1 LFDDSDYDS
10 DNDNDDDDGSREKR
24 AMLPSTREP
33 CGQVSTVSD
42 RTSRKKAKSVH
53 LVTIGGGSGQYAL
66 LSGLKNLAGIR
77 ISAVVSM
84 MDSGGST
91 GRLRDEL
98 GTLPP
103 GDILKCIL
111 ALSPHQEAVR
121 AIFQK
126 RFNRDRRLRGH
137 NAGNMLLTM
146 LSRYTGSFPAG
157 VHALAEILDVKG
169 EILPVTIDQATLV
182 AELTDGSRI
191 FGESAIDTPRGHQ
204 RETIRDVYLVPHH
217 SDTISVFPP
226 VLNAIADADLI
237 ILGPGD
243 LFTSIIPNLLVPGLR
258 EKLADVSTPI
268 FQVVNIMTK
277 YGETNH
283 YQASDFIATLEGF
296 TGRKIDGAIIN
307 NRRPNE
313 NLLRIYRQQ
322 KSDFV
327 ELGVPPQDC
336 SLILED
342 LLETSGDIIRHDSR
356 KLAAVIAR
364 LVAGMGN

>member
-1 LFDDSDYDS
+1 
-10 DNDNDDDDGSREKR
+10 
-24 AMLPSTREP
+24 
-33 CGQVSTVSD
+33 
-42 RTSRKKAKSVH
+42 
-53 LVTIGGGSGQYAL
+53 
-66 LSGLKNLAGIR
+66 
-77 ISAVVSM
+77 M

-111 ALSPHQEAVR
+111 ALSPHQEMAR

-126 RFNRDRRLRGH
+126 RFKKDRRLKGH

-157 VHALAEILDVKG
+157 VQALAEILDVRG
-169 EILPVTIDQATLV
+169 EILPVTIDRATLV

-217 SDTISVFPP
+217 SDAITVYPP
-226 VLNAIADADLI
+226 VLKAIAEADII

-243 LFTSIIPNLLVPGLR
+243 LFTSIIPNLIVPGLK
-258 EKLADVSTPI
+258 EKLGAVSAPI
-268 FQVVNIMTK
+268 YYIVNIMTK
-277 YGETNH
+277 FGETNRF
-283 YQASDFIATLEGF
+283 QACDFIATLEGF
-296 TGRKIDGAIIN
+296 TGRKIDAAIVN
-307 NRRPNE
+307 ARRPDNR
-313 NLLRIYRQQ
+313 LLALYRRQ

-327 ELGVPPQDC
+327 GLGSSVPDC
-336 SLILED
+336 RLIGED
-342 LLETSGDIIRHDSR
+342 LLETSGDVIRHDPQ
-356 KLAAVIAR
+356 KLASLITH
-364 LVAGMGN
+364 LIFDD

>member
-1 LFDDSDYDS
+1 
-10 DNDNDDDDGSREKR
+10 
-24 AMLPSTREP
+24 
-33 CGQVSTVSD
+33 
-42 RTSRKKAKSVH
+42 
-53 LVTIGGGSGQYAL
+53 GGGSGQFAL
-66 LSGLKNLAGIR
+66 LSGLRNLTGIH

-111 ALSPHQEAVR
+111 ALSPHQETAR
-121 AIFQK
+121 TIFQK
-126 RFNRDRRLRGH
+126 RFRKDRRLKGH

-157 VHALAEILDVKG
+157 VQALAEILDAKG
-169 EILPVTIDQATLV
+169 KILPVTIDRATLV

-191 FGESAIDTPRGHQ
+191 FGENAIDTPRGHQ

-217 SDTISVFPP
+217 SDAITVYPP
-226 VLNAIADADLI
+226 VLKAIADADII

-243 LFTSIIPNLLVPGLR
+243 LFTSIIPNLIVPGLR
-258 EKLADVSTPI
+258 EKLSSVSAPI
-268 FQVVNIMTK
+268 YQVINIMTK

-283 YQASDFIATLEGF
+283 FQACDFIATLESF
-296 TGRKIDGAIIN
+296 TGRKITTAIVN
-307 NRRPNE
+307 SRRPSKR
-313 NLLRIYRQQ
+313 LLASYRKQ

-327 ELGVPPQDC
+327 GVGLTDTRCQ
-336 SLILED
+336 LIQED
-342 LLETSGDIIRHDSR
+342 LLETSGGVIRHDPI
-356 KLAAVIAR
+356 KLANLIEHIIRSRVAV
-364 LVAGMGN
+364 GD